1 MYGSLRR
8 LLGLATNIYCLLCGP
23 SKSSDNLRNNLP
35 IVSTDTSLG
44 KTRGSLR
51 VESVSKRRGSV
62 AVLDDV
68 SLDVRPGEFVTLLG
82 PSGCGKT
89 TLLRQIAGLDE
100 VDAGRISISGSDVTA
115 MKAHLR
121 PVHTVFQSYA
131 LFPHLS
137 VFENVAFGL
146 RIRGR
151 PADEIQSRVSKVLSA
166 VHLEGFDSRA
176 PSEIS
181 GGQGQRVAL
190 ARALVLEPDILLLD
204 EPLAALDAQLRSAM
218 RGELVLLQRLLGI
231 TFVLVTHDLEEAIE
245 CSSRIAV
252 MRGGRIAQYAAP
264 EEIFERPTSVY
275 VAGLVG
281 MENILEGRV
290 MGRSATGTRVDL
302 GFTEIEIPVAPSG
315 PKVKIGL
322 HGEHIAVAPDEGG
335 LSGTLIDVRYLGEA
349 IRCHIR
355 VGEATLVANV
365 SPRDPVRTGDRV
377 SLVIPPTSW
386 IPLSE

>member
-1 MYGSLRR
+1 
-8 LLGLATNIYCLLCGP
+8 
-23 SKSSDNLRNNLP
+23 
-35 IVSTDTSLG
+35 VSTDIAPD

-51 VESVSKRRGSV
+51 VESVSKKRGSL

-100 VDAGRISISGSDVTA
+100 ADSGRISISGSDVTG

-151 PADEIQSRVSKVLSA
+151 SEDEIQSRVTKVLSA

-204 EPLAALDAQLRSAM
+204 EPLAALDAQLRAAM
-218 RGELVLLQRLLGI
+218 RGELVLLQRSLGI

-264 EEIFERPTSVY
+264 EEIFERPASVY
-275 VAGLVG
+275 VARLVG

-290 MGRSATGTRVDL
+290 IGRSATLTRVDL
-302 GFTEIEIPVAPSG
+302 GFTEIEIPGTPSG
-315 PKVKIGL
+315 PEVKIGL

-349 IRCHIR
+349 IRCHVR
-355 VGEATLVANV
+355 VGETTLVANV
-365 SPRDPVRTGDRV
+365 SPRDPVRAGDQV

>member
-1 MYGSLRR
+1 MSEAPL
-8 LLGLATNIYCLLCGP
+8 
-23 SKSSDNLRNNLP
+23 SEK
-35 IVSTDTSLG
+35 V
-44 KTRGSLR
+44 RGSLA
-51 VESVSKRRGSV
+51 VESVSKKRGG
-62 AVLDDV
+62 APVLDRV

-89 TLLRQIAGLDE
+89 TLLRLVAGLDE
-100 VDAGRISISGSDVTA
+100 VDSGRIEISGKDVTS

-146 RIRGR
+146 RLRDRPDAEIR
-151 PADEIQSRVSKVLSA
+151 SRVAKALGA

-176 PSEIS
+176 TSEIS

-218 RGELVLLQRLLGI
+218 RSELVQLQRSLGI

-252 MRGGRIAQYAAP
+252 MREGRIAQYAPP
-264 EEIFERPTSVY
+264 EEIFEHPASVY
-275 VAGLVG
+275 VARLVG

-290 MGRSATGTRVDL
+290 IENRAGGGVVDL
-302 GFTEIEIPVAPSG
+302 GFTRIEIADLPAGAEVT
-315 PKVKIGL
+315 IGL
-322 HGEHIAVAPDEGG
+322 HGEHVSLSRSGGGIA
-335 LSGTLIDVRYLGEA
+335 GTVTDVRYLGEA
-349 IRCHIR
+349 TRCQVD
-355 VGEATLVANV
+355 VGETTLVANV
-365 SPRDPVRTGDRV
+365 SPREVVRAGDRV
-377 SLVIPPTSW
+377 FLDIEPSCW
-386 IPLSE
+386 IALSR